1 MKPHR
6 FAFIHLYTLFILGT
20 VALEGIEIFA
30 YHGTSDE
37 EQKIGN
43 KFSIDV
49 TIHTDFLEAARL
61 DRLRDTVNYEV
72 VYKVVVEVMSKPSRL
87 LEHSAYTIIE
97 GLRATYPNVE
107 SIEVS
112 VSKFNPP
119 VGGVCARSRITMKG

>member
-1 MKPHR
+1 ME
-6 FAFIHLYTLFILGT
+6 F
-20 VALEGIEIFA
+20 FA

-49 TIHTDFLEAARL
+49 IINTDFLEAAKY

-72 VYKVVVEVMSKPSRL
+72 IYSVVSQAMQKPSRL
-87 LEHSAYTIIE
+87 LEHIAYKIIE
-97 GLRATYPNVE
+97 GIRNTYPNVE
-107 SIEVS
+107 IIEVS

-119 VGGVCARSRITMKG
+119 VGGVCARSKIKMKG

>member
-1 MKPHR
+1 MN
-6 FAFIHLYTLFILGT
+6 T
-20 VALEGIEIFA
+20 VSLEGIEFFA

-49 TIHTDFLEAARL
+49 VITTDFLEAAKH

-72 VYKVVVEVMSKPSRL
+72 VYQEVANAMKNPSRF
-87 LEHSAYTIIE
+87 LEHIAYKIVE
-97 GLRATYPNVE
+97 GIRKAYPEVKTVK
-107 SIEVS
+107 VS

>member
-1 MKPHR
+1 M
-6 FAFIHLYTLFILGT
+6 GT
-20 VALEGIEIFA
+20 VSLEGIEFFA

-49 TIHTDFLEAARL
+49 AISTDFLEAARH

-72 VYKVVVEVMSKPSRL
+72 VYRVVSEAMQKPSRL
-87 LEHSAYTIIE
+87 LEHIAYKIIE
-97 GLRATYPNVE
+97 GIRLTYPGVE
-107 SIEVS
+107 LIEVS

>member
-1 MKPHR
+1 M
-6 FAFIHLYTLFILGT
+6 GT
-20 VALEGIEIFA
+20 VSLEGIEIFA

-49 TIHTDFLEAARL
+49 TIQTDFLEAARL

-72 VYKVVVEVMSKPSRL
+72 IYKVVTEVMSKPSRL
-87 LEHSAYTIIE
+87 LEHIAYNIIE
-97 GLRATYPNVE
+97 SLRATYPKVE

>member
-1 MKPHR
+1 M
-6 FAFIHLYTLFILGT
+6 GT
-20 VALEGIEIFA
+20 VSLEGIEFFA

-49 TIHTDFLEAARL
+49 VITTDFLEAARH

-72 VYKVVVEVMSKPSRL
+72 VYRVVAEAMQKPSRL
-87 LEHSAYTIIE
+87 LEHIAYKIIE
-97 GLRATYPNVE
+97 GIRLTYPSVE
-107 SIEVS
+107 FIEVS